1 MYSNNDTTDRP
12 SSALSNRSNASQGLK
27 MPSRPPPMP
36 PVIAQIDSDDVNDSQ
51 HSSSPAA
58 EENGDVTFKI
68 IPPTPDVDANTI
80 HCQSKFGTM
89 SSLKSHEP
97 EAAASNVP
105 GPPRRPAPLPPPL
118 DNEPLQ
124 NRSARNENDRYF
136 SDSLSREPPNEVHVN
151 ARVNVINGSP
161 CDLDNSFSMA
171 PPSPKIS
178 SPLPPPPDD
187 TVEPMTFSQV
197 EGFHQNVRGIS
208 TVPRSSR
215 MSSSSSTQDRHH
227 GMFGSAGQDTTRRT
241 MSPSHGPSNFG
252 GNQSNIDGFRA
263 NNRVADFSTLA
274 SQSRLQSQEM
284 LCERSG
290 FLTMQ
295 RPGQVGTMGQVRA
308 ATLSRHGTDLVGTLG
323 RPSGFTSSFNPSSLM
338 SPMNE
343 KDEIPDNDK
352 ALLQRYGS
360 TKYLSIGY
368 CVLMSLMSGNL
379 YMCQFYRPLIVK
391 ASTVHIFS
399 VLLYIIGI
407 ILAIMLIFVCQLS
420 KHDPKGIARDH
431 RHCSVYLRGALVVL
445 CLLTSVLIVSNIASA
460 LSFVLDYC
468 MEEYIAKLF
477 HYGVLLI
484 FCYLQVYII
493 IVHSKL
499 YITLQK
505 CMVSIALAHLTFLN
519 IYLIFTVVIN
529 QINSELAVQQLTS
542 TSPTTDSNAGAAS
555 FDSSSAA
562 AASETETTDIESF
575 ITKSEAERQALH
587 CDENGS
593 NYNKTLV
600 SFSRS
605 VSRYFYPFAVNF
617 GILSLAFIGNLWCNV
632 KKGARRF
639 NNRLTYNLG
648 QRSKYFNCHHTS
660 IGLLFG
666 LAVFLVSTI
675 YVLLFA
681 VFRNEHNQTAINNLT
696 MGYHLFLICLMIL
709 MIATIFKC
717 IISFQLFTAKKTY
730 HNILDKPLLLISLI
744 AIFLYYLFCIVA
756 CFGNF
761 LLLGNDL
768 VHTILP
774 MLSYTLCLLEALLQ
788 VIFLLDALKRQA
800 TRKNDPSSRKFI
812 VLILTCNLSLWLLMI
827 SRLGNDQ
834 LHAVE
839 QSFYKDKWLY
849 VRGFCGPFVI
859 YFYLHSV
866 ACFFD
871 IWQFSYN

>member
-1 MYSNNDTTDRP
+1 MYNNNDITDRP
-12 SSALSNRSNASQGLK
+12 GSALSNKSNASQGLK

-58 EENGDVTFKI
+58 EENGDVTFKV
-68 IPPTPDVDANTI
+68 IPPTPDVDANTADC
-80 HCQSKFGTM
+80 HTKFGTM
-89 SSLKSHEP
+89 TSLKSHEP
-97 EAAASNVP
+97 DAAASNIQ

-118 DNEPLQ
+118 DDDQSQ
-124 NRSARNENDRYF
+124 NKNYRPDTERYF
-136 SDSLSREPPNEVHVN
+136 SDSLGRETPNEVHVN

-161 CDLDNSFSMA
+161 CDLENSFNME

-187 TVEPMTFSQV
+187 TVEPMAFSQ
-197 EGFHQNVRGIS
+197 EGFARGVN
-208 TVPRSSR
+208 TVPRAR

-227 GMFGSAGQDTTRRT
+227 GIFSGSGQDTTRRT
-241 MSPSHGPSNFG
+241 MSPSHGPGNFG
-252 GNQSNIDGFRA
+252 GNQTNIDGFRPT
-263 NNRVADFSTLA
+263 NRLPEFATLT

-295 RPGQVGTMGQVRA
+295 RPGPIGTMGTVRA

-323 RPSGFTSSFNPSSLM
+323 RPSGFGSSFNPSGLM

-379 YMCQFYRPLIVK
+379 YMCQFYRPLTVK

-445 CLLTSVLIVSNIASA
+445 CLLTSVLMVSNIASA
-460 LSFVLDYC
+460 LSFILDYC

-477 HYGVLLI
+477 HYGFLLI

-542 TSPTTDSNAGAAS
+542 ASPTEDASRADS
-555 FDSSSAA
+555 FDSASSAGSAVA
-562 AASETETTDIESF
+562 ATKTETTDLQSF
-575 ITKSEAERQALH
+575 ITKSEAERRALH

-593 NYNKTLV
+593 NFNKTLV

-660 IGLLFG
+660 IGLLLG

-681 VFRNEHNQTAINNLT
+681 VFRNEHNQKVINNLT
-696 MGYHLFLICLMIL
+696 MAYHLFLICLMIL

-761 LLLGNDL
+761 LMLGNDL

-834 LHAVE
+834 LHSVE
-839 QSFYKDKWLY
+839 QSFYKEKWLY